1 MKQAAMILA
10 AGLSSRMGDFK
21 PLLPFEGKPA
31 IVYLLDKFQEAGIKD
46 YIIVVG
52 HKAGEIQEVLA
63 DYPHVHLVKNEAY
76 ARTEMMDSA
85 KLGIKE
91 AESLGFDAIL
101 FSPVD
106 LPLVD
111 VETIRQVAKTHAEIV
126 FPINEGKQGHP
137 VRIAASVFA
146 SLLDYKGPSGMK
158 GALAQEP
165 DKVKFIEV
173 ANPYI
178 YKDMDT
184 KDDYEHM
191 QKETQR
197 DDPEEYNG

>member
-21 PLLPFEGKPA
+21 PLLPFQGKPA
-31 IVYLLDKFQEAGIKD
+31 IQYLIDKFQEAEID
-46 YIIVVG
+46 EVIVVVG
-52 HKAGEIQEVLA
+52 HRAEEIQALF
-63 DYPHVHLVKNEAY
+63 DGNPRIHFINNENY
-76 ARTEMMDSA
+76 AQTEMMDSA
-85 KLGIKE
+85 KLGIAE
-91 AESLGFDAIL
+91 AVRLGYDAIL

-106 LPLVD
+106 LPLID
-111 VETIRQVAKTHAEIV
+111 VETIGLVAKDEAEIV

-137 VRIAASVFA
+137 VRIGATVFE
-146 SLLDYKGPSGMK
+146 SLLSYHGPQGMK
-158 GALAQEP
+158 GALAQHP

-184 KDDYEHM
+184 IDEYKDLR
-191 QKETQR
+191 QAA
-197 DDPEEYNG
+197 EED